1 MFLID
6 KESFN
11 HTAQWLDE
19 CKDLKRQDAI
29 FCLVGN
35 KLDMSDKRQV
45 SLNEAQGMAKEKD
58 LIFQEV
64 SAKSGVNVN
73 NLFYK
78 DIFDQIARKYNLG
91 GMGEVEINMD
101 NVQEQSNRSI

>member
-1 MFLID
+1 
-6 KESFN
+6 
-11 HTAQWLDE
+11 
-19 CKDLKRQDAI
+19 LKREDAI

-35 KLDMSDKRQV
+35 KLDMNDKRQV
-45 SLNEAQGMAKEKD
+45 SILEGETMAKEKD
-58 LIFQEV
+58 LLFQEV

-91 GMGEVEINMD
+91 GMGEIED
-101 NVQEQSNRSI
+101 NSNNVKELSQRSK